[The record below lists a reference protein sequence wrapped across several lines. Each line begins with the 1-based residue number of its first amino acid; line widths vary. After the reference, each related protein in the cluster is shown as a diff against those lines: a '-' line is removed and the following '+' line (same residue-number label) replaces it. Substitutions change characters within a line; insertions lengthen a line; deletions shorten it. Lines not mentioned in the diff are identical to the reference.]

1 MEMSEL
7 GSFNRILIIKPSS
20 LGDIVHCFPLV
31 DQIRKTFPDAS
42 IDWVANTEFLPL
54 VRRYPGV
61 RRGIAFPRSRWGK
74 PSFFP
79 SFARFLQ
86 DLRQESYDAVLDAQG
101 LLRSALIARGSRG
114 AIRIG
119 FSDAREG
126 AVGLYSETVSLKEAS
141 GIMHAVRKN
150 LRLLEPL
157 GIPPEYSLQKL
168 TYSTQDQEN
177 LQNILLRASADFQ
190 GDFFVLHPGAKRP
203 IKRWPSLYFSDLLN
217 DIHRYYPGIRP
228 VLVGGAEDKA
238 LLEEV
243 GGRTR
248 SNPVLLPGSVPI
260 DLLPLLFEK
269 ALFYVGNDSGP
280 LHLAVMAGIPTV
292 SFYGSSMPERTGPFD
307 DGKGDHIVL
316 GDKVACSP
324 CGDFRKACEHQS
336 CLVGVTPEAA
346 FFEIRALIK
355 RLRDFP
361 PGKEGLRSA

>member
-1 MEMSEL
+1 MEMSAL
-7 GSFNRILIIKPSS
+7 GSFNHILIIKPSS
-20 LGDIVHCFPLV
+20 LGDIVHCFPVV

-74 PSFFP
+74 VSFFP
-79 SFARFLQ
+79 SFGRFLQ

-126 AVGLYSETVSLKEAS
+126 AVGLYSEVISLDGTS
-141 GIMHAVRKN
+141 GILHAVRKN

-157 GIPPEYSLQKL
+157 GIAPEYSLQRL
-168 TYSTQDQEN
+168 TYSAQDQEN
-177 LQNILLRASADFQ
+177 LEKILLRASADFQ
-190 GDFFVLHPGAKRP
+190 GNFFVLHPGAKRS

-217 DIHRYYPGIRP
+217 AIHRHYPGIRP
-228 VLVGGAEDKA
+228 VLVGGAEDTL

-243 GGRTR
+243 AARTR
-248 SNPVLLPGSVPI
+248 TSPVLLPGLVPI

-292 SFYGSSMPERTGPFD
+292 SFYGSSTPERTGPFD
-307 DGKGDHIVL
+307 DGKGTHVVL

-324 CGDFRKACEHQS
+324 CGDFRKFCDHQS

-346 FFEIRALIK
+346 FSGVRALME
-355 RLRDFP
+355 RLQDFSR
-361 PGKEGLRSA
+361 GKGSLQSA